1 MYHRR
6 SHSDP
11 GDAVKDNDVS
21 LDNDASLD
29 NVEDEDDESV
39 VSDTSSVHTVDLYTG
54 WRFPD
59 INFSLRIP
67 AWFAILITLLLFH
80 GPSTP
85 PSCVE

>member
-1 MYHRR
+1 MHHRR

-11 GDAVKDNDVS
+11 GDAVKVHEDVDNDMS
-21 LDNDASLD
+21 L
-29 NVEDEDDESV
+29 DDESV
-39 VSDTSSVHTVDLYTG
+39 VSDTSSVHTIDLYTG

-67 AWFAILITLLLFH
+67 AWFAILITLLLFR

-85 PSCVE
+85 PSCVV

>member
-21 LDNDASLD
+21 SDT
-29 NVEDEDDESV
+29 ESV